1 MRDVAAVAPAGAVG
15 PDGPVAGV
23 RLSDVSRAKATLA
36 LAGVLA
42 VVVASFQLLGVN
54 PFDTLAA
61 FPEFGTFFV
70 ERFMPPNLSAIGQ
83 QWHLIVQ
90 TLWFA
95 VAATF
100 VSSALA
106 TLCALVMSEV
116 TNPVAWTRVAL
127 RTVLSVFR
135 NVPMLVWATLLIF
148 VFGIGPM
155 VGLIAIIL
163 AMMGFLARSYADSL
177 TSVAGSKIEALKA
190 SGASRRQI
198 LCHGI
203 FPEFVPAWLN
213 WTLFT
218 FELNLRAS
226 AILGMVGA
234 GGIGLM
240 ISANISLFRF
250 RDAMGLVL
258 ALVVMILATELA
270 TNALRKRIR

>member
-1 MRDVAAVAPAGAVG
+1 MTGADVAP
-15 PDGPVAGV
+15 
-23 RLSDVSRAKATLA
+23 RLSDVSRAKATLWMVA
-36 LAGVLA
+36 ALA
-42 VVVASFQLLGVN
+42 VVVGTFQLLGVN
-54 PFDTLAA
+54 PLETLGA
-61 FPEFGTFFV
+61 FPQFGSFFV
-70 ERFMPPNLSAIGQ
+70 ERFLPPNLTAIGQ
-83 QWHLIVQ
+83 HWHLIVQ

-100 VSSALA
+100 VSTALA
-106 TLCALVMSEV
+106 TLCALAMSEV

-177 TSVAGSKIEALKA
+177 TSVAGAKIEALRA
-190 SGASRRQI
+190 SGASRTQI

-234 GGIGLM
+234 GGIGIM